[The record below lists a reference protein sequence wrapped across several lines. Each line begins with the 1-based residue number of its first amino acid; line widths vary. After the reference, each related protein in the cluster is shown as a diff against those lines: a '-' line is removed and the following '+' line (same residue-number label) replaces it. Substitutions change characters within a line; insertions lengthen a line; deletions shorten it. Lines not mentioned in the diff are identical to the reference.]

1 MGIAPLGILSQVPT
15 PEEKLLPSGR
25 GRKLPPDSAHF
36 RTTPVTIPVTAWGS
50 SGSPES
56 PAPESNAPPHGTTD
70 SSTQLNPIT
79 SPERPL
85 QDKICAEARAI
96 QSPPKLERQWRQGP
110 PLIDAP
116 LGKNTEILSD
126 AAQSRMARR
135 DARFELRE
143 VLQDVSSIPRTRTC
157 GVCRIRTASNPELK
171 RQALEDGSMVAHFA
185 HVMLCGL
192 IWVCPVC
199 GPKIRQQRAVDLDTA
214 CTRWMEEH
222 GTGSVMLLTLTVPH
236 DFGEPLGDLLKTVRE
251 SFTSLI
257 AGRAWQDD
265 KLDFGLLHW
274 VRAHDVTVGGN
285 GWHPHLHIVLF
296 SRSALRPSKLVDLE
310 DRLYCRWVRVITNH
324 GNRRPSRQ
332 HGIRLEQARSRE
344 EAARYV
350 CQVVTGTEERPVPM
364 AMEVTRG
371 DLKTSSHAGQR
382 TPWQVLGDVA
392 KLGDCV
398 DLRLWHEWEQATQRV
413 QAIRWSNGL
422 RKAVGLGKEESDAE
436 IVEAV
441 IGGEV
446 VYTFTELEWRALCR
460 KRGARARVLRL
471 AETGGELAVRRYM
484 DGLKAAN
491 PTIWPSAGAA

>member
-1 MGIAPLGILSQVPT
+1 
-15 PEEKLLPSGR
+15 
-25 GRKLPPDSAHF
+25 
-36 RTTPVTIPVTAWGS
+36 
-50 SGSPES
+50 
-56 PAPESNAPPHGTTD
+56 
-70 SSTQLNPIT
+70 
-79 SPERPL
+79 
-85 QDKICAEARAI
+85 
-96 QSPPKLERQWRQGP
+96 
-110 PLIDAP
+110 
-116 LGKNTEILSD
+116 
-126 AAQSRMARR
+126 
-135 DARFELRE
+135 
-143 VLQDVSSIPRTRTC
+143 
-157 GVCRIRTASNPELK
+157 
-171 RQALEDGSMVAHFA
+171 MVAHFA

-296 SRSALRPSKLVDLE
+296 SRSALRPSELVDLE

-364 AMEVTRG
+364 AMEVARG

-382 TPWQVLGDVA
+382 TPWQVLADIA
-392 KLGDCV
+392 ELADCM
-398 DLRLWHEWEQATQRV
+398 DLRLWHEWENATKRV

-422 RKAVGLGKEESDAE
+422 RDAVGLSEEETDEEVMA
-436 IVEAV
+436 AV
-441 IGGEV
+441 VGGEV
-446 VYTFTELEWRALCR
+446 VYILAGLEWRLVR
-460 KRGARARVLRL
+460 RTKGARARLLRL
-471 AETGGELAVRRYM
+471 AETGGGGAVGRYM
-484 DGLKAAN
+484 QELKATS
-491 PTIWPSAGAA
+491 PSIWPTSGAA

>member
-1 MGIAPLGILSQVPT
+1 MGIAPLGILSQVPA
-15 PEEKLLPSGR
+15 PREKLPPSEGR
-25 GRKLPPDSAHF
+25 RKLPPDSAHF
-36 RTTPVTIPVTAWGS
+36 RATPVTIPVTAGGS

-56 PAPESNAPPHGTTD
+56 PAPESNTPQYGTAN
-70 SSTQLNPIT
+70 SSAMLNPLT
-79 SPERPL
+79 SPQRPL
-85 QDKICAEARAI
+85 QDTIGAEARAI
-96 QSPPKLERQWRQGP
+96 QPSPHFARQWRQEP
-110 PLIDAP
+110 PVIDAP

-126 AAQSRMARR
+126 AAQSRMDRR

-143 VLQDVSSIPRTRTC
+143 VLQDISSIPRTRSC
-157 GVCRIRTASNPELK
+157 GVCRIRTASNPEL
-171 RQALEDGSMVAHFA
+171 RRNALEDGSMVAHFA

-199 GPKIRQQRAVDLDTA
+199 GPKIRQQRAIDLDTA
-214 CTRWMEEH
+214 CTRWMDEH
-222 GTGSVMLLTLTVPH
+222 GTGSVLLLTLTVPH

-251 SFTSLI
+251 AFTALI

-274 VRAHDVTVGGN
+274 VRAHDVTVGKH

-296 SRSALRPSKLVDLE
+296 SRTALGPSELFALE
-310 DRLYCRWVRVITNH
+310 DRLYLRWVRVITNH

-332 HGIRLEQARSRE
+332 HGIRLDQARSRE

-350 CQVVTGTEERPVPM
+350 CQVVTGKEDRPFPV
-364 AMEVTRG
+364 ALEVTRG

-382 TPWQVLGDVA
+382 TPWQILGDLA
-392 KLGDCV
+392 KLGDCA
-398 DLRLWHEWEQATQRV
+398 DLHLWHEWEKATHRV

-422 RKAVGLGKEESDAE
+422 RDAVGLGKEETDEEVVA
-436 IVEAV
+436 AV
-441 IGGEV
+441 VGGEV
-446 VYTFTELEWRALCR
+446 VYIFTELEWRVVR
-460 KRGARARVLRL
+460 RTKGARAKLLRL

-491 PTIWPSAGAA
+491 PSIWPSAGAA